1 MVFSCVSF
9 LSISSYSSLLPSRK
23 ADCMEGVRQRR
34 SMPISA
40 IVSRNNN
47 NSYQSINMEDSAATE
62 ATPGINAMLPVED
75 IIGDRLA
82 SLQYVASFL
91 SHLFAM
97 ISMILVVSWIK
108 KLGGLSWSE
117 GQAKL
122 VFNWHP
128 FLMVTGF
135 CFMTVA
141 ALAFRYRFGSR
152 TLRKLVHGMSWTV
165 ALICAVVGL
174 VAVFKSHNDPKSGLI
189 ANMYSLHSWIG
200 MTVIVLFF
208 LQFLFGGYA
217 FVFPGM
223 SPQMK
228 SMVLLVH
235 KYLGPLLYNMMAF
248 TMLLGIQEKE
258 GFIGCSYAVDKP
270 DLFPIQ
276 HLGKIPA
283 ICRVS
288 HSLGYFLFLAAVTTS
303 FALHDFG
310 KKAASGGTGE
320 SASEHHIL

>member
-1 MVFSCVSF
+1 
-9 LSISSYSSLLPSRK
+9 
-23 ADCMEGVRQRR
+23 MEGDRQQR
-34 SMPISA
+34 SIQTSA

-47 NSYQSINMEDSAATE
+47 SNNNSSSFKSMKMEDSSATE
-62 ATPGINAMLPVED
+62 ATPVINAMLPVENKF
-75 IIGDRLA
+75 GDRLNN
-82 SLQYVASFL
+82 LQYVSSFL
-91 SHLFAM
+91 SHLFAL
-97 ISMILVVSWIK
+97 ISMILVVSWIQ

-128 FLMVTGF
+128 FLMVTAF

-141 ALAFRYRFGSR
+141 ALAYRYRFGSR
-152 TLRKLVHGMSWTV
+152 PLRKLVHGMSWTV
-165 ALICAVVGL
+165 ALICAVVAL

-200 MTVIVLFF
+200 MTVIILFF
-208 LQFLFGGYA
+208 LQFLFGSYA
-217 FVFPGM
+217 FVLPGM
-223 SPQMK
+223 SPHTK

-235 KYLGPLLYNMMAF
+235 KYFGPLLYNMMAF

-283 ICRVS
+283 VCRLS

-310 KKAASGGTGE
+310 NKAASGGTGE